1 MSNFKLQHRVI
12 AYYSISSVT
21 VANLN
26 TTTKHDSY
34 FYRYRLF
41 SHAKLL
47 HAFNCVIK
55 LTIFFLK
62 LRQKYFR
69 CKKKS
74 LLPPKPSCVND
85 YKRTVKPRIIP
96 LALCLVFFFS
106 LHFTPQITQHCHFFL
121 SLELFRAEFLRT
133 RSHRDV
139 ASGPSGEQL
148 GNEYKRRHTTPRR
161 PHITSL
167 HAPVC
172 VQCIRFDSMCNFI
185 YSPILSYIY
194 QNSKYTQNINKYTYY
209 I

>member
-62 LRQKYFR
+62 LR
-69 CKKKS
+69 
-74 LLPPKPSCVND
+74 
-85 YKRTVKPRIIP
+85 
-96 LALCLVFFFS
+96 
-106 LHFTPQITQHCHFFL
+106 
-121 SLELFRAEFLRT
+121 
-133 RSHRDV
+133 
-139 ASGPSGEQL
+139 
-148 GNEYKRRHTTPRR
+148 
-161 PHITSL
+161 
-167 HAPVC
+167 
-172 VQCIRFDSMCNFI
+172 
-185 YSPILSYIY
+185 
-194 QNSKYTQNINKYTYY
+194 
-209 I
+209 